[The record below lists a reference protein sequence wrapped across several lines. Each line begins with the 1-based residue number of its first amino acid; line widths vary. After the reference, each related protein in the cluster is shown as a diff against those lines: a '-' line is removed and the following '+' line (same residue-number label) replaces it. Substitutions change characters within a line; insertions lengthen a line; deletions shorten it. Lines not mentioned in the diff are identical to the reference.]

1 MPWQVTV
8 RYESDKFPDTP
19 NSRVST
25 IHEEDPILALQLSIS
40 RIVEQR
46 NFKLIEIIGFTVEK
60 IP

>member
-8 RYESDKFPDTP
+8 RYQSDKFPDSITA
-19 NSRVST
+19 RVST

-46 NFKLIEIIGFTVEK
+46 NFKLIDIVGFTVEK
-60 IP
+60 VP